1 MLKQRE
7 FESIGKLNPKTS
19 RMLLT
24 IKPLGPWK
32 RSSTQAHRILLED
45 SAEFHTML
53 LYVACV
59 LPLDQ
64 EDLTGIQK
72 VLGLNP
78 AGSRIFWWIRFLNI
92 ANYHS
97 LTSVP
102 QIPVLQVHCF
112 STRAVTIR
120 QIGILHIA
128 CRMFTIYCC
137 IAIQMWL
144 HLIYTTLHTWYSHSS
159 YLIVT
164 VHTWYSWISTSGHL
178 THL

>member
-144 HLIYTTLHTWYSHSS
+144 HLIYTTLHT
-159 YLIVT
+159 
-164 VHTWYSWISTSGHL
+164 
-178 THL
+178 